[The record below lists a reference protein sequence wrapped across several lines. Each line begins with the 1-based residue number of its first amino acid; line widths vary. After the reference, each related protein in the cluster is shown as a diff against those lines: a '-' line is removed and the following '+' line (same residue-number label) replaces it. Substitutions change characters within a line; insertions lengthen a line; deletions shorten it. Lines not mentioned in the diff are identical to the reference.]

1 MFKGMSEFINSI
13 IQTLNSKS
21 YPENHE
27 MNLWEVTIN
36 QIKNKNSIDG
46 RCYSIIQNIVN
57 QSIKNLRDEE
67 VMQFWKE
74 TELSINRDF
83 EPEDIPIDSLKF
95 DLEEEIMDEITTIA
109 WTDTENHT
117 LH

>member
-1 MFKGMSEFINSI
+1 MLKGISEFINSI

-21 YPENHE
+21 CPGNVE
-27 MNLWEVTIN
+27 MNLWETTLH

-46 RCYSIIQNIVN
+46 RYYSLIQNIVN
-57 QSIKNLRDEE
+57 EFIKKLRDEE
-67 VMQFWKE
+67 IIQIWKE
-74 TELSINRDF
+74 TELSLNRDF
-83 EPEDIPIDSLKF
+83 EPEDVPIDSLKF

-109 WTDTENHT
+109 WRDTENHT